1 MKLSDKNVEAYV
13 KQWAGFYPSK
23 FAVFY
28 IQLNGCTNN
37 ASTDL
42 QKITFTIVSITTI
55 IRKRA

>member
-1 MKLSDKNVEAYV
+1 MSLSDKNVEAYV
-13 KQWAGFYPSK
+13 KLWTGFYPAK
-23 FAVFY
+23 FVVFY

-42 QKITFTIVSITTI
+42 QKITFTIISITII